1 MGWAIRA
8 RRRTGSRRPNDR
20 PGRRRLPVHGD
31 ELCDTHIGRMQWQ
44 RVRIHRLYRA
54 IAVEHFILSSTDERL
69 PVTPSRK
76 SAMERRKVRLQD
88 SVRPHP

>member
-1 MGWAIRA
+1 
-8 RRRTGSRRPNDR
+8 
-20 PGRRRLPVHGD
+20 
-31 ELCDTHIGRMQWQ
+31 MQLQ

-69 PVTPSRK
+69 PVTLSRK